1 MSRAGIQIYRWE
13 GGLFNALCAIY
24 FLTLGPLVVEAA
36 DKAMRVPDS
45 RVHWLGF
52 LIIGISLAEVYAFP
66 AKLRFVRTAAREYG
80 DSTGAGFILWM
91 FHAVI
96 SIILL
101 FLAAGAF
108 GVKIS
113 ESSGSEM
120 PTWLALLF
128 PVIVIKELV
137 FLGFLMWDKSD
148 TGESTKSEPEPEADA
163 RYERP
168 NRREWLLDLIL
179 LSYACIAY
187 SATWGAITI
196 NLSLEKEN
204 PVMLVVNLFVS
215 SLLFLIFYL
224 PLRIPYWLEEI
235 AQTKTQA
242 DWLKLTASIL
252 MVLIPAI
259 ARLG

>member
-1 MSRAGIQIYRWE
+1 MNRAGIQIYRWE

-24 FLTLGPLVVEAA
+24 FVTLGPLVVEAA
-36 DKAMRVPDS
+36 DETMRVADS
-45 RVHWLGF
+45 KVYWLGF

-66 AKLRFVRTAAREYG
+66 AKLRFVRAAAREYG
-80 DSTGAGFILWM
+80 DSIGAGFILWM

-108 GVKIS
+108 GVEIS

-120 PTWLALLF
+120 PSWLSLLI
-128 PVIVIKELV
+128 PLIVIKELV
-137 FLGFLMWDKSD
+137 FLGFLMWDKNDS
-148 TGESTKSEPEPEADA
+148 GESAEPERDA

-168 NRREWLLDLIL
+168 KKREWIIDLIL

-187 SATWGAITI
+187 SATWGAITM
-196 NLSLEKEN
+196 NLSLEREN
-204 PVMLVVNLFVS
+204 PAMFVVNLFVS

-252 MVLIPAI
+252 LVLIPTI